1 MELLNHII
9 DLLLLFLRNL
19 HIIFHSGYK
28 NCIPTNS
35 SLVPFCLHRHQCLSL
50 GFLMIAI
57 LTVVRLYHQL
67 LLLWFWFALYWCLVM
82 LSTFSYLYW
91 PSVDLFWEKIY
102 FLYPSV
108 HWIVWFLMAFF
119 FEVFKMY
126 FDCMPPNE
134 YMAFIFFPFS
144 RLTFHFIVYFVI
156 WKHLSLIY
164 SWLLIFAFAF
174 FYAFNVIS
182 KRIIIKTNVK
192 KFLTFSFKT
201 SMVSSPRF
209 NLSHSWLILFLS
221 IIFFSVLLYIG
232 PF

>member
-119 FEVFKMY
+119 LRFLK
-126 FDCMPPNE
+126 C
-134 YMAFIFFPFS
+134 I
-144 RLTFHFIVYFVI
+144 LIVCPQMNI
-156 WKHLSLIY
+156 WLS
-164 SWLLIFAFAF
+164 
-174 FYAFNVIS
+174 
-182 KRIIIKTNVK
+182 
-192 KFLTFSFKT
+192 
-201 SMVSSPRF
+201 
-209 NLSHSWLILFLS
+209 
-221 IIFFSVLLYIG
+221 FFSHLVGWLFILLFILSYGSI
-232 PF
+232 